1 MDSLDDIKKSIII
14 IALDN
19 LIGECND
26 SLEEADEDQ
35 KEYLQF
41 IIDSSKLILQEIGL
55 EVQIPTTIKRPSWKI
70 P

>member
-55 EVQIPTTIKRPSWKI
+55 EVQILTTIKRPSWKI